1 MTVHDRIKLAV
12 KWLIGTG
19 VANNQEAIGRLMG
32 YSNKSSFSQILNN
45 KVSIPAD
52 FIDRLCELNENIN
65 KVWIESEKGNMLR
78 TDTVLA
84 PSDSTVVS
92 KELSQSDIV
101 ILRLIDKLDEKDA
114 LLKEKDAKIDE
125 LQSELRRQSAEL
137 AALKALRNKEK
148 EYQSGF
154 GGVVDTFAAEPSPD
168 YGGGFSNTNPPPVS
182 KKSSVGKMHKP

>member
-78 TDTVLA
+78 TDTALA

-148 EYQSGF
+148 DYQF
-154 GGVVDTFAAEPSPD
+154 GGIVDTFVAEPSPD

-182 KKSSVGKMHKP
+182 KKSSAGKTYK

>member
-78 TDTVLA
+78 TDTALA

-92 KELSQSDIV
+92 KEFPQSDIV

-114 LLKEKDAKIDE
+114 LLKEKDAKIDQ

-137 AALKALRNKEK
+137 ATLKALRNKEK

-154 GGVVDTFAAEPSPD
+154 GGIVDTFAAEPSPD
-168 YGGGFSNTNPPPVS
+168 YGGGFSDMNPHPAS
-182 KKSSVGKMHKP
+182 KKSSAGKMRK